1 MVFIYIILAIAFYCF
16 GCISTGY
23 IVGKIKSN
31 VDIRKYGSGSS
42 GATNAFR
49 VLGTKAGIIT
59 FISDVVKGAVAS
71 LVGLWVGGV
80 TGAIVCSTAVVLGH
94 NWPLFLKFKGGKGI
108 ATTTGTIIV
117 LNPIIGM
124 SLLGLGILVIALT
137 RYVSLGSI
145 VATSAYPI
153 VVFALQMPME
163 FKIHA
168 LIVCIFAILRHKSN
182 IKRLIKGNERKFG
195 TRT

>member
-1 MVFIYIILAIAFYCF
+1 MVYIILAVAFYCF

-23 IVGKIKSN
+23 IGGKINSN
-31 VDIRKYGSGSS
+31 IDIRKYGSGSS

-71 LVGLWVGGV
+71 LVGLWVGGI
-80 TGAIVCSTAVVLGH
+80 TGAIICSTAVVLGH

-117 LNPIIGM
+117 LNPIIGI

-145 VATSAYPI
+145 TATSAYPI
-153 VVFALQMPME
+153 VVFALQLPTE
-163 FKIHA
+163 IKIYA
-168 LIVCIFAILRHKSN
+168 VIVCILAILRHISN